1 MYNTIRL
8 SEQLSEEHIIIH
20 SASENAGDILREMI
34 LALSG
39 ELGADVCEDIL
50 KEVWKR
56 EKVPTKSGT
65 LGTGIGY
72 GIAVPHARTP
82 LVKQLYCI
90 AATSEKGIEFNA
102 QDGKPVFLFFMVI
115 SPDFTV
121 GPHLN
126 ILSAI
131 SLLISKNAKMVE
143 EFNNAMSPD
152 EFMKI
157 LKAKE
162 EKYIN

>member
-20 SASENAGDILREMI
+20 SSSETAEDILREMI
-34 LALSG
+34 LVMSG
-39 ELGADVCEDIL
+39 EFGADVCEDIL

-56 EKVPTKSGT
+56 EKISNTGSY
-65 LGTGIGY
+65 GTGIGY

-102 QDGKPVFLFFMVI
+102 RDGKPVFLFFMVI

-126 ILSAI
+126 IISAI
-131 SLLISKNAKMVE
+131 SLLVSKNAKMVE
-143 EFNNAMSPD
+143 EFNNAMSPA
-152 EFMKI
+152 EFMEI
-157 LKAKE
+157 LKIKE

>member
-20 SASENAGDILREMI
+20 SSSENAEDILREMI
-34 LALSG
+34 LALSE
-39 ELGADVCEDIL
+39 ELGTDICEDVL
-50 KEVWKR
+50 KEVWVR
-56 EKVPTKSGT
+56 ERNKT
-65 LGTGIGY
+65 TGIGY
-72 GIAVPHARTP
+72 GVAVPHARTA

-90 AATSEKGIEFNA
+90 AATSENGIEFKA
-102 QDGKPVFLFFMVI
+102 MDGKPVFLFFLVI
-115 SPDFTV
+115 SPEFTV

-126 ILSAI
+126 IISAI
-131 SLLISKNAKMVE
+131 SQLVGKNAEVIA
-143 EFNNAMSPD
+143 EFNNALSPA
-152 EFMKI
+152 EFMEI

>member
-20 SASENAGDILREMI
+20 SSSENAEDILREMV

-39 ELGADVCEDIL
+39 ELGADVCEDVL
-50 KEVWKR
+50 KEVWIR
-56 EKVPTKSGT
+56 EKNKT
-65 LGTGIGY
+65 TGIGY
-72 GIAVPHARTP
+72 GVAVPHARTS

-90 AATSEKGIEFNA
+90 AATSENGIEFKA
-102 QDGKPVFLFFMVI
+102 MDGKPVFLFFLVI
-115 SPDFTV
+115 SPEFTV

-126 ILSAI
+126 IISAI
-131 SLLISKNAKMVE
+131 SQLVGKNAEVIA
-143 EFNNAMSPD
+143 EFNNALSPI
-152 EFMKI
+152 EFMEI

-162 EKYIN
+162 EKYID